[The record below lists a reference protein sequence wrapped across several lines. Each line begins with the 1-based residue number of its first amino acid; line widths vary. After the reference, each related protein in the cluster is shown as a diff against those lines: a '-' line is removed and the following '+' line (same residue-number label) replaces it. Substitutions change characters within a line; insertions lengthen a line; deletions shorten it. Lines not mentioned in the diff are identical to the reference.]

1 MVIYYM
7 IMIGFPTIITVT
19 KESLSTTLAISLNN
33 PIAIL
38 NTIELGIYMYIYIHV
53 SYYIPI
59 LSLLLLIQDPEKSWF
74 DASMITLELFL

>member
-38 NTIELGIYMYIYIHV
+38 NTIELGIYMYIYIYIHV

-59 LSLLLLIQDPEKSWF
+59 LSLLLLIQDPEKS
-74 DASMITLELFL
+74 

>member
-38 NTIELGIYMYIYIHV
+38 NTIELGIYMYIYTRILLYSH
-53 SYYIPI
+53 SIPI
-59 LSLLLLIQDPEKSWF
+59 TVDPRPRKELI
-74 DASMITLELFL
+74 